1 MGALIVFL
9 LFVAVLLIC
18 TPRAERGLALGAMA
32 LVGAVIWLAVRIH
45 LHSIVGSMVGTVL
58 ALGWEY
64 RNDLLLFFAAA
75 IVLIVPILMIYMTA
89 CDRARQARGCEK
101 NQSATFIE
109 RAWTH
114 AAIRT
119 SMAVAD
125 GRGNIQPH
133 ASHFGKKTQ
142 AGVRGLRATESTAA
156 RSVFLSNLTGIFPT
170 RPSLSR
176 IFHAHGLTGTLFCR
190 ISPALFCFDLRAH
203 LISCGTLQDFTP
215 DRRRI
220 GHNSESVG
228 SFLRQ
233 ACSLG

>member
-89 CDRARQARGCEK
+89 CDQLDRRAAARKIRARRSLKGLGLTLRSEHPWLWLMDEET
-101 NQSATFIE
+101 SS
-109 RAWTH
+109 RMP
-114 AAIRT
+114 RT
-119 SMAVAD
+119 S
-125 GRGNIQPH
+125 GRRH
-133 ASHFGKKTQ
+133 
-142 AGVRGLRATESTAA
+142 
-156 RSVFLSNLTGIFPT
+156 
-170 RPSLSR
+170 
-176 IFHAHGLTGTLFCR
+176 
-190 ISPALFCFDLRAH
+190 
-203 LISCGTLQDFTP
+203 
-215 DRRRI
+215 
-220 GHNSESVG
+220 
-228 SFLRQ
+228 RQ
-233 ACSLG
+233 G